1 MEEILEENGC
11 RLCRLGPEDA
21 PQVLDFLQSRMD
33 YFTCIGEALTP
44 QSVREG
50 LTVRP
55 PHTQAGQKWYVGLWR
70 EGALCAVADLVAG
83 YPDAQTLFIGL
94 FVVGGGAQG
103 KGLGR
108 RLMTELAARAGA
120 KGVRRLRLGCVE
132 ENTAG
137 HKFWLAMGF
146 RDVARREHAH
156 HGRAL
161 LVMERDC

>member
-1 MEEILEENGC
+1 MAAI
-11 RLCRLGPEDA
+11 
-21 PQVLDFLQSRMD
+21 
-33 YFTCIGEALTP
+33 TP
-44 QSVREG
+44 SKRKHWKICTDPVSYTH
-50 LTVRP
+50 L
-55 PHTQAGQKWYVGLWR
+55 
-70 EGALCAVADLVAG
+70 VADLVAG

-108 RLMTELAARAGA
+108 RLMTELAARARA
-120 KGVRRLRLGCVE
+120 KGVRHLRLGCVE

>member
-1 MEEILEENGC
+1 MRELWAENGC

-94 FVVGGGAQG
+94 FVVGGGAPG
-103 KGLGR
+103 KGQWR
-108 RLMTELAARAGA
+108 RL
-120 KGVRRLRLGCVE
+120 
-132 ENTAG
+132 
-137 HKFWLAMGF
+137 
-146 RDVARREHAH
+146 
-156 HGRAL
+156 
-161 LVMERDC
+161 